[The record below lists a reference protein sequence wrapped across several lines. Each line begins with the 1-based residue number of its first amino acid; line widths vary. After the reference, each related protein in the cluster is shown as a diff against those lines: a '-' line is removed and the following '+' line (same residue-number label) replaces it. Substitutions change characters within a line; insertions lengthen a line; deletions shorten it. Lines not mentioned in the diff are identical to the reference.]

1 MAGYRGGAGED
12 FGWSV
17 EGNDRFAEWKGGK
30 DFGWSVEGDDRFAE
44 WIGWRVGQW
53 KGGLKMS

>member
-17 EGNDRFAEWKGGK
+17 EGNDRFAEWKG
-30 DFGWSVEGDDRFAE
+30 ER
-44 WIGWRVGQW
+44 ILVGAW
-53 KGGLKMS
+53 KVMTGLQSG